1 MYKKVSP
8 LPEELTLVLKYKNKN
23 IKISFDEPSVYTIYE
38 VDKLFN
44 KKKYL
49 EIITK
54 LNIPIEEKV
63 FLSNPVWILKAI
75 INLINKSSNDNK
87 EELKEDKD
95 NKFFLFSIFDRL
107 WEKYSKDP
115 IELMKTYTPSQIKS
129 VSEGINFNY
138 NIIDKKEYKNDIYLD
153 PGYIEERNKEYE
165 DTMKRVYEAKEKL
178 GYT

>member
-23 IKISFDEPSVYTIYE
+23 LKISFDEPSVYTIYE

-63 FLSNPVWILKAI
+63 FLDNPAWILKAI
-75 INLINKSSNDNK
+75 INLINKSNVEDEK
-87 EELKEDKD
+87 KTEDKN

-129 VSEGINFNY
+129 VSEGIDFNY
-138 NIIDKKEYKNDIYLD
+138 NVTEKKDYKNNIYLD

-165 DTMKRVYEAKEKL
+165 NTMKRVYEAKEKL
-178 GYT
+178 GLT